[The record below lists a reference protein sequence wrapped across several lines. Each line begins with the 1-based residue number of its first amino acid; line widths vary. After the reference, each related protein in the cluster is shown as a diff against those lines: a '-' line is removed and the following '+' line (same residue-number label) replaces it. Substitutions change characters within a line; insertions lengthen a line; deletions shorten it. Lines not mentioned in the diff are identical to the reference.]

1 MELPPG
7 DDQEEIYRLKS
18 LLSPRS
24 SKSKILA
31 VFGIGM
37 TGCKLAETP
46 KDPSHRLGVKLK
58 GVPIDKERYQ
68 WLVGRLI
75 YLSHT
80 QPDIVYVVSIAGLI
94 KDQRSTIGCCT
105 FIRGNL
111 IAWRSKKRNV
121 VAKSSA

>member
-1 MELPPG
+1 MKYTLDLFKE
-7 DDQEEIYRLKS
+7 
-18 LLSPRS
+18 
-24 SKSKILA
+24 
-31 VFGIGM
+31 IGM

-80 QPDIVYVVSIAGLI
+80 QPDIVYVVSIVS
-94 KDQRSTIGCCT
+94 QFMTHP
-105 FIRGNL
+105 
-111 IAWRSKKRNV
+111 
-121 VAKSSA
+121 